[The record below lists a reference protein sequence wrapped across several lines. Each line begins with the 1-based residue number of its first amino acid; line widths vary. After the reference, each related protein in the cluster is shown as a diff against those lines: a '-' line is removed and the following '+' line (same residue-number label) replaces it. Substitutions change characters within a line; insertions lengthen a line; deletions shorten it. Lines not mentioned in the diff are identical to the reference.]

1 MHIISTK
8 RLILRELSNNDIMP
22 LFEILSDK
30 ETMQYYPATYTVEM
44 TQSWINRNINS
55 YRENGFGLWAVVLKK
70 SEKMIGQCGISLQ
83 NIDRDIVPEIGYH
96 IHKQHWNQGYATEA
110 AKTAMDYGFKNLNMN
125 NIYIHTYVKNVPSK
139 HIAEKLGMSKVKE
152 YDKQMKAHGVTWKH
166 AVYMKIKPEK

>member
-1 MHIISTK
+1 MEIISAK
-8 RLILRELSNNDIMP
+8 RLMLRELSNSDIGP

-55 YRENGFGLWAVVLKK
+55 CRENGFGLWAVVLKK

-83 NIDRDIVPEIGYH
+83 NIDGDIVPEIGYH

-110 AKTAMDYGFKNLNMN
+110 AKTAMDFGFKNLNMN
-125 NIYIHTYVKNVPSK
+125 RIYIHTYIKNVPSK
-139 HIAEKLGMSKVKE
+139 RIAEKLGMSKVKE
-152 YDKQMKAHGVTWKH
+152 YNKQMKVYNMTWRH
-166 AVYMKIKPEK
+166 AVYMKIKPEA